1 MKAAVILTKCKESH
15 QLFGIRAEERTDG
28 GETAW
33 YATWA
38 FKVSEHTA
46 GREKFGDTE
55 ISGNV
60 YVTKDYPACPYCGA
74 KGFFQCSECGKT
86 TCWNG
91 ETETVCEW
99 CGNAAETSA
108 EENFESLTGGGF

>member
-1 MKAAVILTKCKESH
+1 MKVKAAVILTKCKETH
-15 QLFGIRAEERTDG
+15 ELFGIRSEQSDEDG
-28 GETAW
+28 TW

-60 YVTKDYPACPYCGA
+60 YVT
-74 KGFFQCSECGKT
+74 SE
-86 TCWNG
+86 
-91 ETETVCEW
+91 
-99 CGNAAETSA
+99 
-108 EENFESLTGGGF
+108 